1 MKTINFRRLEKTP
14 APYDPTHGLYQLD
27 DGSLIVIG
35 RVPPGEAA
43 DKYFEM
49 FRDAKPSMA
58 AESTTILDALKTL
71 GAQVDM
77 GLRMRRVQGS
87 TTAITNK
94 DDNNNGNTSSNDKLA
109 VQNGSEQTLPG
120 QSDPVSEGGCPEA
133 VGCDGVSVSG

>member
-1 MKTINFRRLEKTP
+1 MKTINFRKLSKTP

-49 FRDAKPSMA
+49 FRDAKPAMA
-58 AESTTILDALKTL
+58 AESTTIIDALKTI
-71 GAQVDM
+71 GADVEM
-77 GLRMRRVQGS
+77 GLRMRRVQCN
-87 TTAITNK
+87 NK
-94 DDNNNGNTSSNDKLA
+94 DNNNNGNSSDDKLA

-120 QSDPVSEGGCPEA
+120 QSDPVPEGGSPK
-133 VGCDGVSVSG
+133 VTGSDGVSVSG